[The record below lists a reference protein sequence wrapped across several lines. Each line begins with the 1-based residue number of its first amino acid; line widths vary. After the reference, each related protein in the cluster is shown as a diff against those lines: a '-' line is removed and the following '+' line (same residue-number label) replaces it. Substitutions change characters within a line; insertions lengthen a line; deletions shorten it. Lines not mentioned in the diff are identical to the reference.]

1 MHIATVD
8 LDDTLINTQM
18 YYVDATD
25 SYVEYMNEKFGFE
38 KNSVEQLIKEIDDTL
53 VDSLGLSEERFPTA
67 FARTTETLLQDNNDV
82 DMEYEK

>member
-53 VDSLGLSEERFPTA
+53 VDSLGLSEERFPTS
-67 FARTTETLLQDNNDV
+67 FAHTTETLLQDNNDV

>member
-38 KNSVEQLIKEIDDTL
+38 NNSVEQLIKEIDDTL
-53 VDSLGLSEERFPTA
+53 VDSLGLSEERFPTS